1 MSFLKWFNPLTF
13 INYVTPTLL
22 GTIASGMGIASGL
35 SSIFGGGSGGSSG
48 SQMGG
53 TIYDPFGGNRATSG
67 QALMNLMQGR
77 PLWGGGGSSAPST
90 STAPATTSLSNIS
103 SAGFSPTSMYMNK
116 LTGETMTGQ
125 QLSGMGLTPSSSG
138 MMIYTPMS
146 GNTNVGVS
154 KPATST
160 SSSVSYSP
168 SSAYGSMTSD
178 PSYQWRYNT
187 GLDAIQRTLAAQGV
201 GLSGGALSQLQSYG
215 QGMASQ
221 EFSNEFSRL
230 AAMAGV
236 GSWSG
241 SNLGQ
246 MQANQQQMGWGALAQ
261 GLGGLSQSG
270 IFGGGGQ
277 GGYMSGESFS
287 GMTPNA
293 GINWGGSTGGMD
305 FSSASSPWNLSGG
318 TLGGLF

>member
-35 SSIFGGGSGGSSG
+35 SSIFGGGSGGASG

-53 TIYDPFGGNRATSG
+53 TIYDPFGGNRAASG

-77 PLWGGGGSSAPST
+77 PLWGGGSAVSGGTSGSGGG
-90 STAPATTSLSNIS
+90 SL
-103 SAGFSPTSMYMNK
+103 PTSDISPSGLYMNRFSGEM
-116 LTGETMTGQ
+116 LTGK
-125 QLSGMGLTPSSSG
+125 QLSGMGYTLAADKLHS
-138 MMIYTPMS
+138 YTPMA
-146 GNTNVGVS
+146 GTPPIGGS
-154 KPATST
+154 KPST
-160 SSSVSYSP
+160 SSTTTSTSYSP
-168 SSAYGSMTSD
+168 SSAYGSLTSD

-270 IFGGGGQ
+270 IFGGGGS